1 MAGRKRYGMTPDGR
15 MTECHAK
22 NPDTCPYHTQGSH
35 KELTQREVDRV
46 NEATGRKRYGMTP
59 DGRMTECHAKN
70 PDTCPYHTQGSHKEL
85 TQREVDRVN
94 EATARAAQISKSAP
108 GLRKTAN
115 ESTTGRVKT
124 KNEYLKLIDDL
135 ALKSNDVYNG
145 ANLAMMKMEA
155 DFRNPVTDVNEVLPS
170 TVENKP
176 EGMSDLALKSNDV
189 YNGANLAMMKMEAD
203 FRNPVTDVNEVLPS
217 TVENKPEG
225 MSPTE
230 WTADVSN
237 KELAYLMDSNTKDL
251 TGRTL
256 LAGESRMIGDELVSY
271 AKRQGVDRR
280 ANGGFSNEP
289 TPAEER
295 ALKTLMDNPLADEDD
310 TVKDLV
316 NNADVMGFGARYAIN
331 SPYLSD
337 TTKTQAFN
345 TSPENAIES
354 QSLDGRSGEQR
365 RRDGIWS

>member
-1 MAGRKRYGMTPDGR
+1 MDGRKRYGMTPDGR

-46 NEATGRKRYGMTP
+46 NEATT
-59 DGRMTECHAKN
+59 
-70 PDTCPYHTQGSHKEL
+70 
-85 TQREVDRVN
+85 
-94 EATARAAQISKSAP
+94 RAAQISKSAP

-170 TVENKP
+170 I
-176 EGMSDLALKSNDV
+176 
-189 YNGANLAMMKMEAD
+189 
-203 FRNPVTDVNEVLPS
+203 
-217 TVENKPEG
+217 VENKPEG
-225 MSPTE
+225 MSPSE

-256 LAGESRMIGDELVSY
+256 LAGESKMIGDELVSY

-354 QSLDGRSGEQR
+354 QSLDGTLVNKAITDESLSHGSKVTRHKILHSAMHHPHIDPDLAFTTMQNIKNSDEWTKGQKEGFDWQLALNPNKEVAR
-365 RRDGIWS
+365 RIAELDRNTPESEKLTITKNWEMENKISTKPME